1 LRGKF
6 KSFYKKF
13 SYLDI
18 NECITFY
25 AIFEGYPHLKS
36 LNLSKGL
43 PTLIQEAIL
52 DQMIELR
59 PYFQYNEDHDTQIL
73 FEKILIR
80 IARGDR
86 KSYTVYNKEKL
97 SQIKGRI
104 LYKYLFENHI
114 IKKEKSRE
122 PPIKTSKKQL
132 IKRDLR
138 RYKIQD
144 KIQFSNNFTRFWFTF
159 IAKNFD
165 KEHIIYD
172 QNIKPFLDKY
182 ISLEFENLSNA
193 LLCHIYK
200 DDEILSSGSYWDK
213 NLEIDLLIKTKK
225 EKIAGEVKWKNSK
238 ICKNVLNALV
248 YKCKKSHLEVN
259 KFALFSKSGYSK
271 ELERKKYANIELYYL
286 DDFKR
291 LLDD

>member
-1 LRGKF
+1 M
-6 KSFYKKF
+6 
-13 SYLDI
+13 
-18 NECITFY
+18 N
-25 AIFEGYPHLKS
+25 S

-43 PTLIQEAIL
+43 PTLVQEHIL
-52 DQMIELR
+52 DQKEALQ
-59 PYFQYNEDHDTQIL
+59 PYFHYTEDHDKQRL
-73 FEKILIR
+73 LEKILIR

-97 SQIKGRI
+97 SQTKGRI

-122 PPIKTSKKQL
+122 LPIKTSKKQL
-132 IKRDLR
+132 IKKDLR
-138 RYKIQD
+138 HYQIQD

-165 KEHIIYD
+165 KEQISYD
-172 QNIKPFLDKY
+172 QDIEPFLDKY
-182 ISLEFENLSNA
+182 ISLEFENLSNT

-200 DDEILSSGSYWDK
+200 KDGILSSGSYWDK
-213 NLEIDLLIKTKK
+213 NLEIDLFIKTQK
-225 EKIAGEVKWKNSK
+225 ENIAGEVKWKNSK
-238 ICKNVLNALV
+238 VCKNILNALIH
-248 YKCKKSHLEVN
+248 KCKKSNLDVN

-271 ELERKKYANIELYYL
+271 ELETKKYANIELYYL